1 MNNILLIISIFGFV
15 LTINLLARKTTNN
28 ISILFLAIF
37 YLIYSIYAV
46 QNYIIIANLIHNFKW
61 FYVWPM
67 PIYNLI
73 TVPMYFYFVSTI
85 NNKFEWK
92 WTYIILFI
100 PFLFGLIDVII
111 IYAQP
116 KAVYD
121 AIVELALTNPNKRFD
136 AKYGLLYLSQHYII
150 RHIWQFLAV
159 IVLFPLMLNFIRSN
173 KSKENAKPILVRW
186 LVTLYVLMFLM
197 STLTSIHAIES
208 TYNIRIISLVPSNA
222 TLINISFY
230 IILFL
235 IAIIPISFPS
245 ILYNNINITA
255 PNTSITNTVNPPNKS
270 NNSLK
275 ESKYGLDI
283 DDIKSKLDLII
294 KQDLF
299 SDPNFDLN
307 KCAQELGIPTHHV
320 SHFLKQHMNF
330 SFTSYRNTLRI
341 EKAKRLIK
349 NDYLSLN
356 TIEALALTCGFANR
370 SSFSKVFKK
379 LTDFSPG
386 AYLESLQNNS

>member
-1 MNNILLIISIFGFV
+1 
-15 LTINLLARKTTNN
+15 
-28 ISILFLAIF
+28 
-37 YLIYSIYAV
+37 
-46 QNYIIIANLIHNFKW
+46 
-61 FYVWPM
+61 
-67 PIYNLI
+67 
-73 TVPMYFYFVSTI
+73 MYFYFVSTI
-85 NNKFEWK
+85 NNGFKWK
-92 WTYIILFI
+92 WFYLILFV
-100 PFLFGLIDVII
+100 PFVLGIIDTII
-111 IYAQP
+111 IYTSP

-121 AIVELALTNPNKRFD
+121 ALLELAITNPIKRFH

-159 IVLFPLMLNFIRSN
+159 ITLFPLMLNFIRSN
-173 KSKENAKPILVRW
+173 KSKENAKLILIRW
-186 LVTLYVLMFLM
+186 LIILYALMFLM
-197 STLTSIHAIES
+197 SILTCIHAIERAFD
-208 TYNIRIISLVPSNA
+208 IGILSLLQDNA

-230 IILFL
+230 IVLFL

-245 ILYNNINITA
+245 ILYSNLNITA
-255 PNTSITNTVNPPNKS
+255 PNTSIANTVTPPNTS
-270 NNSLK
+270 NNSIK
-275 ESKYGLDI
+275 EPKYGLNIEDI
-283 DDIKSKLDLII
+283 RSKLDLII

-307 KCAQELGIPTHHV
+307 KCAQELGIPTHQV
-320 SHFLKQHMNF
+320 SHFLKQHMNLSF
-330 SFTSYRNTLRI
+330 SSYRNMLRI